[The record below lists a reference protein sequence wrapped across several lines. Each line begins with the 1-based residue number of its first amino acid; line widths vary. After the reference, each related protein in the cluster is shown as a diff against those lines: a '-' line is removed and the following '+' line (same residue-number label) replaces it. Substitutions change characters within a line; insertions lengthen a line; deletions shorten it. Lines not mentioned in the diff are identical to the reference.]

1 MSPPV
6 LREILGMSVNTLTAA
21 AKYFLED
28 CEIQHLPIE
37 MQLSKKK
44 KHFHNSLFYFWNLH
58 NLLNILKQ
66 RMIVIGNVFQKLV
79 NVQYFLRS
87 LSK

>member
-21 AKYFLED
+21 GKYFLLD

-44 KHFHNSLFYFWNLH
+44 KTFSQFFVLFLE
-58 NLLNILKQ
+58 
-66 RMIVIGNVFQKLV
+66 
-79 NVQYFLRS
+79 S
-87 LSK
+87 T